1 MNQNI
6 VLTSH
11 PYQKIDT
18 DGVSNQW
25 EGDHIRFSEEEEMK
39 PLKWRW
45 SCGRGSK
52 NSIEGLNLKSFVQ
65 NNVACIAACTREHA
79 RGGSSNKRVKTFN
92 GFCENAKKNDII
104 YLYHNGLVKYYGV
117 YTGKLNFGY
126 EKQNALGWLT
136 MKEENHSEKGAQIHV
151 EEWFQIN
158 NPFKGH
164 GEPGDPTIIQI
175 SDNDEKYH

>member
-1 MNQNI
+1 MNQNTI
-6 VLTSH
+6 LTSH
-11 PYQKIDT
+11 PHQKIDT
-18 DGVSNQW
+18 DGLSNQW
-25 EGDHIRFSEEEEMK
+25 EGNHIRFSEEMK

-45 SCGRGSK
+45 SCGRGGK

-65 NNVACIAACTREHA
+65 NNVACIASCTREHA
-79 RGGSSNKRVKTFN
+79 RGGSSNKRVKAFN
-92 GFCENAKKNDII
+92 NFCENAKKGDII
-104 YLYHNGLVKYYGV
+104 YLYHDGLVKYHGI
-117 YTGKLNFGY
+117 YTGELKCGY